1 MPLNRLTLMPEGVGI
16 DLPQGS
22 PLTGIENKTSEPLIP
37 FGCRSGACGA
47 CVVEVL
53 AGSDALGETDP
64 DEADFLEDL
73 GWTEGNYRLACQ
85 CSLWDSATIRVVA
98 S

>member
-22 PLTGIENKTSEPLIP
+22 PLTDIEYETAEPLIP

-53 AGSDALGETDP
+53 EGFDALGETDP
-64 DEADFLEDL
+64 EETDFLEDL
-73 GWTEGNYRLACQ
+73 GRTDGKFRLACQ
-85 CSLWDSATIRVVA
+85 CRLWDSVTVRVVE

>member
-1 MPLNRLTLMPEGVGI
+1 MPAGI
-16 DLPQGS
+16 EILLPQGS
-22 PLTGIENKTSEPLIP
+22 PLTDIEYETAEPLIP

-53 AGSDALGETDP
+53 DGFDSLGETDP
-64 DEADFLEDL
+64 EETDFLEDL
-73 GWTEGNYRLACQ
+73 GRTDGHYRLACQ
-85 CSLWDSATIRVVA
+85 CRLLDSATVRVVE